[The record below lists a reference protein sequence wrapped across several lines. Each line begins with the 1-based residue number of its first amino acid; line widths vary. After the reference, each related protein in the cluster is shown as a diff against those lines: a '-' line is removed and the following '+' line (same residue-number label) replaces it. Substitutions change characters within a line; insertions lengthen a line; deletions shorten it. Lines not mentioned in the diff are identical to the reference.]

1 MKRTRLRKINEDRR
15 RCRIRN
21 RDSCEDDC
29 TNKTPER
36 PPRVNDSQ
44 RPQPTVPNQPE
55 NPFQTPLPEDLS
67 DPPTSAAL
75 MAGGIIATSLIIA
88 ALSDSG
94 WWTACGAT
102 AVAIGSAIWLQRQAT
117 ERRERLHRT
126 MDSYRQETDKWQH
139 RWMKLQQEAQQT
151 ASALQKMRDGVILLS
166 HTGEVLLINPS
177 ARLLLAIPD
186 DAVIDGRPLS
196 EVVRIPE
203 FTRSIAAAASGDG
216 TQKFQLEV
224 ANGDTPRPVKVRVDP
239 IAARVETKLLITIR
253 DETEANRVDE
263 MRREFVANI
272 SHELKTPLAAIKGY
286 AETVELAIEDDP
298 NAAKH
303 FMSQIHSQ
311 CLRLERLIAD
321 MMQLA
326 RAQSGRAHLT
336 ITRVDIAAVVAESLR
351 SNLPIAET
359 KNINLVYSD
368 DDKAIV
374 MSDLEATL
382 TIANNLIGNAVRY
395 TSSGGHV
402 KVSFRDAGRFLALVV
417 EDDGVGIS
425 AVDQKRIFE
434 RFYRVAKSRRSA
446 GEAGNSGTE
455 GTGIGL
461 SIVKNL
467 TLALGGEIR
476 LTSQPGEG
484 ARFEVLLPKVVP
496 ARQSA

>member
-1 MKRTRLRKINEDRR
+1 
-15 RCRIRN
+15 
-21 RDSCEDDC
+21 
-29 TNKTPER
+29 
-36 PPRVNDSQ
+36 
-44 RPQPTVPNQPE
+44 
-55 NPFQTPLPEDLS
+55 
-67 DPPTSAAL
+67 
-75 MAGGIIATSLIIA
+75 MAGIIVATAVVVA
-88 ALSDSG
+88 AVSGSG
-94 WWTACGAT
+94 WWTAGGVT
-102 AVAIGSAIWLQRQAT
+102 VVAVSLSILFKRRAMERSGRLQ
-117 ERRERLHRT
+117 RT

-151 ASALQKMRDGVILLS
+151 TSALQKMRDGVILLS
-166 HTGEVLLINPS
+166 HGGDILLINPS
-177 ARLLLAIPD
+177 ARFLLAVPD
-186 DAVIDGRPLS
+186 DAVIEGRLLS

-203 FTRSIAAAASGDG
+203 VTRAIAAAAAGDG
-216 TQKFQLEV
+216 TQKFQLEIP
-224 ANGDTPRPVKVRVDP
+224 NGDSHRPVKVRVDP

-298 NAAKH
+298 TAAKH

-326 RAQSGRAHLT
+326 RAQAGRAHLT
-336 ITRVDIAAVVAESLR
+336 ITRVDIAALVAESMR
-351 SNLPIAET
+351 SNLPIAEA
-359 KNINLVYSD
+359 KNIELVFD
-368 DDKAIV
+368 DEYKTSV
-374 MSDLEATL
+374 MSDTEATL

-402 KVSFRDAGRFLALVV
+402 RVSFRDAGRFLALVV

-425 AVDQKRIFE
+425 AVEQKRIFE
-434 RFYRVAKSRRSA
+434 RFYRVAKSRRSG
-446 GEAGNSGTE
+446 GEGGGSGTE

-467 TLALGGEIR
+467 TMALGGEIR

-484 ARFEVLLPKVVP
+484 ARFEVLLPKVVSV
-496 ARQSA
+496 RQSA